1 MKKMMIPVMA
11 LVLAAGMTA
20 CGTQNKTSGAG
31 TANAAEQQTALTEL
45 AEQTEEP
52 AMEQII
58 GGWTVSG
65 ETAIEKNPEA
75 KAALEKALSDM
86 VGAEYT
92 PVAVLGTQV
101 VAGTNYCILCKVTAV
116 VPGAQPSYELVYVYE
131 DLSGNAAITG
141 SKEIVLGENDADDAD
156 TEAGMTQIANPWSE
170 YASAAEAAQAAGIP
184 FAAPKA
190 LGGAEISDIQA
201 MDSLAE
207 VRYGTVSFRKG
218 SGTED
223 ISGDYNIYAEINSVT
238 VADTEVTLRGNDGKV
253 YGAVWNDG
261 TYSYAYYTED
271 GVTAESAQAQIAEII
286 AENTK

>member
-1 MKKMMIPVMA
+1 M
-11 LVLAAGMTA
+11 
-20 CGTQNKTSGAG
+20 
-31 TANAAEQQTALTEL
+31 EL
-45 AEQTEEP
+45 IT
-52 AMEQII
+52 

-65 ETAIEKNPEA
+65 ETAIEQNPEA
-75 KAALEKALSDM
+75 KAALEKALSGM

-131 DLSGNAAITG
+131 DLSGNAEITD
-141 SKEIVLGENDADDAD
+141 SKEIVLGEHDEK
-156 TEAGMTQIANPWSE
+156 EAGPETGMTQIANPWSE
-170 YASAAEAAQAAGIP
+170 YDSAAEAAQAAGIP
-184 FAAPKA
+184 FAAPET
-190 LGGAEISDIQA
+190 LGGAGISYIQA
-201 MDSLAE
+201 MNGIAE

-261 TYSYAYYTED
+261 TYRYAYYAED
-271 GVTAESAQAQIAEII
+271 VVTDETAQAQIAKII
-286 AENTK
+286 TENTK

>member
-11 LVLAAGMTA
+11 LALAAGMTA
-20 CGTQNKTSGAG
+20 CGTQNRTSGAG
-31 TANAAEQQTALTEL
+31 TAKAAEQHT
-45 AEQTEEP
+45 EQTEES
-52 AMEQII
+52 AMELIT

-65 ETAIEKNPEA
+65 ETAIEQNPEA
-75 KAALEKALSDM
+75 KAALEKALSGM

-131 DLSGNAAITG
+131 DLSGNAEITD
-141 SKEIVLGENDADDAD
+141 SKEIVLGEHDEK
-156 TEAGMTQIANPWSE
+156 EAGPETGMTQIANPWSE
-170 YASAAEAAQAAGIP
+170 YVSAAEAAQAAGIP
-184 FAAPKA
+184 FAAPET
-190 LGGAEISDIQA
+190 LGGAKISYIQA
-201 MDSLAE
+201 MNGIAE
-207 VRYGTVSFRKG
+207 VRYGTVSIRKG

-223 ISGDYNIYAEINSVT
+223 ISGDYNIYAEIHAVT
-238 VADTEVTLRGNDGKV
+238 VADAEVTLRGNDGKV

-261 TYSYAYYTED
+261 TYSYAYYAED
-271 GVTAESAQAQIAEII
+271 GVTAEAAQAQISEII